1 MKVKIVRIIRIWQVL
16 FWILVLSCD
25 LYNGIVKFNLNECD
39 EEDLILMGVSVE
51 AAKKIIDARRVGPI
65 KNLEVLK
72 NIPEVTP
79 FYNVIIN
86 NFYVISDLDYRI
98 RPGDI
103 LEWSYEGSEI
113 KNVVGPDGKCDLG
126 GTVVKVAGLTID
138 QVREMLYR
146 QLGVAVSVRLFKTTG
161 WIYVI
166 GDNGV
171 VEQKDY
177 QVYTLLELM
186 AKAQVVNSKF
196 NGEVII
202 YRGSRRMKYNVNYL
216 LANNQ
221 DVTLLPDDKVY
232 FKKKLSWKLI
242 DFIQPI
248 ASITRDIII
257 VLGVFRIL
265 W

>member
-1 MKVKIVRIIRIWQVL
+1 MKVKVIGIWLIL
-16 FWILVLSCD
+16 FLILILLNN
-25 LYNGIVKFNLNECD
+25 LYDAIVKFNLNECD
-39 EEDLILMGVSVE
+39 EEDLMLMGVSAE

-65 KNLEVLK
+65 KNLEALK
-72 NIPEVTP
+72 NIPEVAP

-98 RPGDI
+98 RPGDM

-126 GTVVKVAGLTID
+126 GTLVKVAGLTID

-161 WIYVI
+161 WVYVI

-196 NGEVII
+196 SGEVII
-202 YRGSRRMKYNVNYL
+202 YRGSKRMKYNVNYL
-216 LANNQ
+216 LENNQ
-221 DVTLLPDDKVY
+221 DVMLLPDDKVY
-232 FKKKLSWKLI
+232 FKKKLTWKII

-248 ASITRDIII
+248 ASIARDVII
-257 VLGVFRIL
+257 VFGITRIL